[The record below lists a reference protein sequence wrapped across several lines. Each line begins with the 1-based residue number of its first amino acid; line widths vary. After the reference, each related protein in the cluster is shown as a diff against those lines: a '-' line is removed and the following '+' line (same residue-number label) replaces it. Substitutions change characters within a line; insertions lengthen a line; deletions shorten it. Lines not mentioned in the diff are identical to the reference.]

1 MRKFTSS
8 QRKIGPK
15 SSSASGRFIS
25 RKQNDKIIQYESSLE
40 RDFIYLC
47 EFDNNIISYVDQ
59 PIKIEYVDAKEKK
72 RIYTPDFLVEY
83 KDNQRQSN
91 IIEVKYSSYLS
102 KNLHRYEEKFHHA
115 RLFCK
120 KNALTFSVLTEKDI
134 RDGQKFYLTNIS
146 FLLKHRE
153 TIGRSKSSFQNEMDI
168 EICLNLIKEL
178 RLKNKTSINDLLK
191 TFSNKYITEQDPL
204 YFIWFL
210 ISNNYISCNIK
221 ELLTK
226 NSLIWV
232 E

>member
-15 SSSASGRFIS
+15 PSSASGRFIS
-25 RKQNDKIIQYESSLE
+25 RKQNNRIIQFESSLE

-47 EFDNNIISYVDQ
+47 EFDNNIIRYIDQ
-59 PIKIEYVDAKEKK
+59 PTKIEYIDSKGKK

-83 KDNQRQSN
+83 KKNQKQSD
-91 IIEVKYSSYLS
+91 IIEIKYSNYLS
-102 KNLHRYEEKFHHA
+102 KNSHLYEEKFHHA
-115 RLFCK
+115 RLYCK

-134 RDGQKFYLTNIS
+134 REGQKSYLTNIS

-153 TIGRSKSSFQNEMDI
+153 TIGRSKSSLHNDIDI
-168 EICLNLIKEL
+168 EISLNLIKEL
-178 RLKNKTSINDLLK
+178 RLKNKTSINDLLE
-191 TFSNKYITEQDPL
+191 TYSSKYITDRDPL
-204 YFIWFL
+204 YYIWFL
-210 ISNNYISCNIK
+210 ISNNYISCNLK